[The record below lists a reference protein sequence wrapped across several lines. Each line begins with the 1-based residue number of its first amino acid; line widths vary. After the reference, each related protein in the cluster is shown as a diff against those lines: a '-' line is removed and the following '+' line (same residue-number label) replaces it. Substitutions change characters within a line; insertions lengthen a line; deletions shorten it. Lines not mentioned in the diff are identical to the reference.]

1 MKTLKLLFSI
11 LFLLVV
17 ALSILLFVDNSEETQ
32 YTYPTDQAMTT
43 QEIVT
48 NQEDTTMEIT
58 DYGMSDEEKQELFD
72 EYRAR
77 EDGAAEYAEARAV
90 AQGDNDQS
98 FSEAEEDRIEQYCD
112 DEGFESCYN
121 IQYTCEDKYECY
133 LVTITCEDYD
143 YDPYKEIQ
151 YGKKYGCDDWNV
163 VVEENSFDI
172 RDVEESYWSSYGYV
186 W

>member
-72 EYRAR
+72 EYR
-77 EDGAAEYAEARAV
+77 
-90 AQGDNDQS
+90 S
-98 FSEAEEDRIEQYCD
+98 
-112 DEGFESCYN
+112 
-121 IQYTCEDKYECY
+121 
-133 LVTITCEDYD
+133 
-143 YDPYKEIQ
+143 
-151 YGKKYGCDDWNV
+151 
-163 VVEENSFDI
+163 
-172 RDVEESYWSSYGYV
+172 
-186 W
+186 